1 MSVILDA
8 SAMLALLFD
17 EPGAALVMP
26 HARGS
31 RLLAV
36 NFAEVMERVIRAGG
50 SPAQAERMIDRLE
63 ITIVPFDRTLARHA
77 AELRQR
83 TRFMGA
89 SLGDRACLAL
99 GLASGL
105 PILSADRDWQK
116 LDLGLDIRM
125 IR

>member
-89 SLGDRACLAL
+89 SL
-99 GLASGL
+99 ASGL